1 MNAPT
6 NQLRK
11 DTMDVVTEPATGE
24 AADEPTEGP
33 QLAQL
38 WEPSGPAVPDSSATP
53 YAPTAATTVP
63 SFADTFAGPEV
74 PDGGEAE
81 GLAARVAEV
90 VAHARHADY
99 AASAALVC
107 HVQRGQRLTSEP
119 LYSAVYSHALRTWW
133 EFVPAQ
139 ISEDNVDVAHA
150 VRRVRAWARHYLTG
164 EPAAARPGTLFD
176 HALAHAS
183 RAAARHFLAASGEL
197 LASRAEAETATAEP
211 NQHQTG
217 R

>member
-1 MNAPT
+1 MNVGTESAT
-6 NQLRK
+6 G
-11 DTMDVVTEPATGE
+11 DAAGEPAG
-24 AADEPTEGP
+24 GP

-38 WEPSGPAVPDSSATP
+38 WEPSGPVVPDNSAP
-53 YAPTAATTVP
+53 PDAPTASTTVP
-63 SFADTFAGPEV
+63 SFADTFAGPEA
-74 PDGGEAE
+74 PDGVEAE
-81 GLAARVAEV
+81 GLAVPVAEL

-107 HVQRGQRLTSEP
+107 HIQRGHRLTSEP

-139 ISEDNVDVAHA
+139 ISANSVDVAHA

-183 RAAARHFLAASGEL
+183 RAVARHFLAASGEL
-197 LASRAEAETATAEP
+197 LASRANAETATAEP
-211 NQHQTG
+211 SQHQTG
-217 R
+217 Q

>member
-1 MNAPT
+1 MNVGTESAIGDAAGESARGS
-6 NQLRK
+6 QL
-11 DTMDVVTEPATGE
+11 
-24 AADEPTEGP
+24 GP
-33 QLAQL
+33 LQ
-38 WEPSGPAVPDSSATP
+38 EPSGPPAPERSTLP
-53 YAPTAATTVP
+53 GAPTPATVP
-63 SFADTFAGPEV
+63 SFPDTFAGPEA

-81 GLAARVAEV
+81 RLAARVAEV

-107 HVQRGQRLTSEP
+107 RIQRGHQLTSEP
-119 LYSAVYSHALRTWW
+119 LYSVVYSHALRTWW
-133 EFVPAQ
+133 EQVPAQ
-139 ISEDNVDVAHA
+139 ISENSVDVVHA
-150 VRRVRAWARHYLTG
+150 VRRVRAWARHHLTG

-197 LASRAEAETATAEP
+197 LASRADAETATAEP
-211 NQHQTG
+211 SQHQNG